1 MAGVIAY
8 LYTQA
13 KIESLIAE
21 AVAQVSLKTPQ
32 PLTFTNNII
41 NGVQDGDIIYVYIV
55 DANGQASSVTF
66 VKKGTTATRVA
77 TIGTVLISFD
87 PTTNVISLVET
98 STSTAIGIASL
109 FGYYIRP

>member
-1 MAGVIAY
+1 MGIAY
-8 LYTQA
+8 IYTQA
-13 KIESLIAE
+13 KTESLIAE

-41 NGVQDGDIIYVYIV
+41 NGVQEGDIIYVYIV

-66 VKKGTTATRVA
+66 VKKGTVPIRVV
-77 TIGTVLISFD
+77 TIGNVLISFD
-87 PTTNVISLVET
+87 PTSNVISLVDT
-98 STSTAIGIASL
+98 STSTSIGIVSL

>member
-1 MAGVIAY
+1 MPTFFDT
-8 LYTQA
+8 TQTKA
-13 KIESLIAE
+13 KIAE
-21 AVAQVSLKTPQ
+21 AVAQLTVKSPQ

-41 NGVQDGDIIYVYIV
+41 NGVQEGDIIYVYIM

-66 VKKGTTATRVA
+66 VKKGTTVTRVA

-87 PTTNVISLVET
+87 PTSNVISLVDT
-98 STSTAIGIASL
+98 STSTSVGIASL

>member
-1 MAGVIAY
+1 MGIAY

-21 AVAQVSLKTPQ
+21 AVAQVSLKTPL

-41 NGVQDGDIIYVYIV
+41 NGVQEGDIIYVYIM

-66 VKKGTTATRVA
+66 VKKGTTVTRVA

-87 PTTNVISLVET
+87 PTSNVISMVDT
-98 STSTAIGIASL
+98 STSTSVGIASL